1 MFESP
6 FNTSNSNN
14 LFSSPVYD
22 SNSRL
27 NELYKNME
35 LLKQNQQ
42 NPQQVN
48 QKTVFSD
55 ISEELKNISE
65 DEKRYLE
72 SSEPYIMAFQGYQTG
87 FSMFLI
93 ERFGNEF
100 SSSPYGKSAEE
111 FLATIKKQKEE
122 YKNRFA
128 KNITEIK
135 EKNDAL
141 ASQNNELAK
150 VNQSL
155 QAQLLEIQKKLGG
168 LVENAHQ

>member
-6 FNTSNSNN
+6 FYPNTSNN
-14 LFSSPVYD
+14 LFSNPLYN
-22 SNSRL
+22 SNERL

-35 LLKQNQQ
+35 LLKQAQQ
-42 NPQQVN
+42 PQN
-48 QKTVFSD
+48 QKTVFTE
-55 ISEELKNISE
+55 INAELKELSE
-65 DEKRYLE
+65 DEKRFIEGSEDYLRA
-72 SSEPYIMAFQGYQTG
+72 SQNYQNA

-93 ERFGNEF
+93 DNFGAEF
-100 SSSPYGKSAEE
+100 SKSPYGKTAEE
-111 FLATIKKQKEE
+111 LLMTLKQQKEN

-141 ASQNNELAK
+141 AQQNTELAK
-150 VNQSL
+150 INQGL

-168 LVENAHQ
+168 VVENVY